1 MIFSRKTPPQPTPYG
16 IAQLKEIPLGGVKQW
31 VLIRGEN
38 VRKPVLLILHGG
50 PGMSLI
56 SISSAFFRQLEK
68 DFVVV
73 NWDQRGSGLS
83 YDPDLDEKTMNIRQ
97 FVSDICELSEYLR
110 RRFHK
115 EKIFLL
121 GHSWGSLIGT
131 LAVKQ
136 APELFYAYVGAG
148 QVVDMARNEE
158 IAYQELLDFA
168 QKENRPGLLSKLE
181 ETGPP
186 PHQKPVDTMILRF
199 GLTMTHRDAWN
210 GDVSMRKKIFRAAF
224 ASKEYRAADLARY
237 LKATSFSM
245 KNLWWQAVEVDLKR
259 EAPDLSI
266 PCIYILG
273 RNDQIV
279 LPQLSVEYYDLLK
292 APYKK
297 LIWFEGCGHSMMYE
311 QPEKFQQVV
320 AEELMP
326 FVPKLP
332 KPKG

>member
-1 MIFSRKTPPQPTPYG
+1 M
-16 IAQLKEIPLGGVKQW
+16 
-31 VLIRGEN
+31 
-38 VRKPVLLILHGG
+38 
-50 PGMSLI
+50 
-56 SISSAFFRQLEK
+56 
-68 DFVVV
+68 
-73 NWDQRGSGLS
+73 GLTSVS
-83 YDPDLDEKTMNIRQ
+83 YTHL
-97 FVSDICELSEYLR
+97 
-110 RRFHK
+110 
-115 EKIFLL
+115 
-121 GHSWGSLIGT
+121 
-131 LAVKQ
+131 
-136 APELFYAYVGAG
+136 
-148 QVVDMARNEE
+148 
-158 IAYQELLDFA
+158 
-168 QKENRPGLLSKLE
+168 RPGLLSKLE
-181 ETGPP
+181 EMGPP
-186 PHQKPVDTMILRF
+186 PYQKPVDTMILRF

-279 LPQLSVEYYDLLK
+279 LPQLSVEYYDLLR

>member
-1 MIFSRKTPPQPTPYG
+1 MIFSRKTPPQPTPYRHR
-16 IAQLKEIPLGGVKQW
+16 QLKEIPLGGVKQW

-83 YDPDLDEKTMNIRQ
+83 DDPDLDEKTMNIRQ
-97 FVSDICELSEYLR
+97 FVSDICELSEYR
-110 RRFHK
+110 RCCFHK

-148 QVVDMARNEE
+148 QVVDMARNEG

-181 ETGPP
+181 GRWARPP
-186 PHQKPVDTMILRF
+186 IKSQWTP
-199 GLTMTHRDAWN
+199 
-210 GDVSMRKKIFRAAF
+210 
-224 ASKEYRAADLARY
+224 
-237 LKATSFSM
+237 
-245 KNLWWQAVEVDLKR
+245 
-259 EAPDLSI
+259 
-266 PCIYILG
+266 
-273 RNDQIV
+273 
-279 LPQLSVEYYDLLK
+279 
-292 APYKK
+292 
-297 LIWFEGCGHSMMYE
+297 
-311 QPEKFQQVV
+311 
-320 AEELMP
+320 
-326 FVPKLP
+326 
-332 KPKG
+332 